1 MTNDDQIRL
10 ALRWSIPNIT
20 EDQLL
25 TSTMDWNDSNKI
37 EQNRSLLLDGLSKN
51 LQVFVRNFIQLDT
64 DLSVLLGYTAD
75 TWRKENW
82 SSDNDYL
89 KELYSET
96 KRKNP
101 DPLYLLDKIDEKLD
115 FKKETDLN
123 RILKMLVGD
132 FMDTLYEHSSKD
144 QSIPEKSKR
153 KAKVDPM
160 NPDVE
165 CGCELNVRSSQTTK
179 SNVESIYRDI
189 FLWCIVTYRLAMA
202 KIILGQMKTRI
213 CSALI
218 ASKIL
223 KSLTQ
228 YAPDHGSK
236 EILRSEADVFE
247 TYAIEFVRC
256 SYMYNKQQTCELI
269 IRQVDLYGNVTCL
282 QMAIAGDNKKFLNED
297 ACQALLTN
305 IWYDKVDPVQERTR
319 LVVNLLTMGISQLF
333 ISMYEKNFSENYSI
347 KQETNTASSNEPIR
361 RPISDDT
368 MNIHWAEILTIITV
382 TSMFFEEAR
391 QFYSQESQSFKGKL
405 LTYFD
410 WNNRLSNLFL
420 ILPAYLLFYV
430 GLILRFIL
438 KDADNFSAAR
448 IVLAYD
454 LELWFI
460 IAVLFVG
467 VTPDLGPKLAMIR
480 KMVGRF
486 NTINDIE
493 TQAQYIWAYDRCT
506 LIRDYYTRPALFPP
520 FTFLISMAQFCQW
533 CWRKCKRDPREMQCF
548 S

>member
-10 ALRWSIPNIT
+10 ALRWGIPNIT

-64 DLSVLLGYTAD
+64 DLSVLLEYTAN
-75 TWRKENW
+75 TWRKESW
-82 SSDNDYL
+82 SPDNYYL

-101 DPLYLLDKIDEKLD
+101 DPLYLLDKIDQKLD

-123 RILKMLVGD
+123 RILEMLVGD
-132 FMDTLYEHSSKD
+132 FMDPLYKQSSEG
-144 QSIPEKSKR
+144 QSTSEKSKR
-153 KAKVDPM
+153 KSKIDPM
-160 NPDVE
+160 NANVE
-165 CGCELNVRSSQTTK
+165 CGYKLNDRSSQTTK
-179 SNVESIYRDI
+179 KNVESIYCDI

-228 YAPDHGSK
+228 YAPDHGAK
-236 EILRSEADVFE
+236 EILRLEADVFE

-269 IRQVDLYGNVTCL
+269 IRQVKLYGNVTCL

-319 LVVNLLTMGISQLF
+319 LIVNLLTMGISQLF
-333 ISMYEKNFSENYSI
+333 IS
-347 KQETNTASSNEPIR
+347 T
-361 RPISDDT
+361 PISDDT
-368 MNIHWAEILTIITV
+368 MNIHWAEVLTIITV
-382 TSMFFEEAR
+382 TSMFLEEAR
-391 QFYSQESQSFKGKL
+391 QFFSQESQSFKGKL
-405 LTYFD
+405 LTYFN

-438 KDADNFSAAR
+438 RNADNFSAAR
-448 IVLAYD
+448 IVMAYD

-480 KMVGRF
+480 KMVGKL
-486 NTINDIE
+486 
-493 TQAQYIWAYDRCT
+493 Y
-506 LIRDYYTRPALFPP
+506 
-520 FTFLISMAQFCQW
+520 
-533 CWRKCKRDPREMQCF
+533 
-548 S
+548 

>member
-75 TWRKENW
+75 TWRNENW

-89 KELYSET
+89 RELYSET

-101 DPLYLLDKIDEKLD
+101 DPLYLLDKIDQKLN
-115 FKKETDLN
+115 FKKQTDLN
-123 RILKMLVGD
+123 RILEMLVSD
-132 FMDTLYEHSSKD
+132 FMDTLYEDPSKGE
-144 QSIPEKSKR
+144 SVPEKSKR
-153 KAKVDPM
+153 TSKVDPM

-165 CGCELNVRSSQTTK
+165 CGCELNVRSSQTTRK
-179 SNVESIYRDI
+179 NVESIYRDI

-202 KIILGQMKTRI
+202 KIILGQMKSRI

-333 ISMYEKNFSENYSI
+333 ISTYEKHFSENRSI
-347 KQETNTASSNEPIR
+347 QQETNFGYILFLLLFSYYMLYAFNPL
-361 RPISDDT
+361 SDDT
-368 MNIHWAEILTIITV
+368 IIIHWAEILTIITV
-382 TSMFFEEAR
+382 TSMFLEEAR
-391 QFYSQESQSFKGKL
+391 QFYFQESQKFKGKL

-438 KDADNFSAAR
+438 RGADNFSAAR

-480 KMVGRF
+480 KMVGKL
-486 NTINDIE
+486 
-493 TQAQYIWAYDRCT
+493 Y
-506 LIRDYYTRPALFPP
+506 
-520 FTFLISMAQFCQW
+520 
-533 CWRKCKRDPREMQCF
+533 
-548 S
+548 